1 MSTSSTKKT
10 LSILDL
16 FQGDKAELT
25 TEEIAASL
33 RVPISTCYRYLKVM
47 SDQGYLVSS
56 SGSGYSLG
64 PKIILLSKYL
74 QRNDPIISCCGKFAD
89 AIVKSFSGTAT
100 INRVYKQ
107 SFISIYA
114 KSHRN
119 ETRTGFGEGNF
130 ISILSGANAI
140 VIQAFLSRHLQ
151 NKVYLENRDELVSA
165 GRGKNFQEF
174 KSALQAVRQARICKV
189 QGVVR
194 PDSTGFAAPLLGS
207 RKQILGTFAFSM
219 LTSELTPEIEEAV
232 KLRVHEIGIRA
243 SEMLHKTDLD

>member
-1 MSTSSTKKT
+1 M
-10 LSILDL
+10 

-25 TEEIAASL
+25 TEEIAAAL
-33 RVPISTCYRYLKVM
+33 QVPISTCYRYLKVM
-47 SDQGYLVSS
+47 SDHGYLVSS

-64 PKIILLSKYL
+64 PKIILLGKYL
-74 QRNDPIISCCGKFAD
+74 QRNDPIISCCSGFSES
-89 AIVKSFSGTAT
+89 IVKSFVGTAT

-114 KSHRN
+114 NSHKN
-119 ETRTGFGEGNF
+119 ETRTGFGDGGF

-151 NKVYLENRDELVSA
+151 NKVYTENRDELVKA
-165 GRGKNFQEF
+165 GRGNDFQEF
-174 KSALQAVRQARICKV
+174 KNALQAVRHARICKV

-194 PDSTGFAAPLLGS
+194 PDSTGFAAPLLGN

-219 LTSELTPEIEEAV
+219 LTENITPEIEEAV

-243 SEMLHKTDLD
+243 SDMLHKVGAS